1 MTEEDAIYA
10 VETNV
15 SVDEFRTL
23 LIDSGLG
30 ARRPVDDMARLESML
45 RNANFIVTARV
56 NGVLVGIARSVTDF
70 VFCCY
75 LSDLAVSKHAQ
86 GRRIGAQLIE
96 ETRRHMG
103 PTVSVLLSSVPESVG
118 FYERINMQPIPN
130 GFWFRRE
137 R

>member
-1 MTEEDAIYA
+1 MTKEGAVYA
-10 VETNV
+10 VENNV
-15 SVDEFRTL
+15 SVDEFRSL
-23 LIDSGLG
+23 LMDSGLG
-30 ARRPVDDMARLESML
+30 ARRPVDDTARLESML

-56 NGVLVGIARSVTDF
+56 DGVLVGIARSVTDF

-86 GRRIGAQLIE
+86 GRGIGAQLIE
-96 ETRRHMG
+96 ETRKHMG
-103 PTVSVLLSSVPESVG
+103 PAVSVILSSVPESVG
-118 FYERINMQPIPN
+118 FYQGINMQALPN

>member
-1 MTEEDAIYA
+1 MTNKQTIYA
-10 VETNV
+10 VENNV
-15 SVDEFRTL
+15 SVDEFRSL
-23 LIDSGLG
+23 LIDSELG
-30 ARRPVDDMARLESML
+30 ARRPVEDNARLESML

-70 VFCCY
+70 AFCCY
-75 LSDLAVSKHAQ
+75 LSDLAVSKQAQ

-96 ETRRHMG
+96 ETRKHMG
-103 PTVSVLLSSVPESVG
+103 PSVSVILSSVPEAVG
-118 FYERINMQPIPN
+118 FYQRINMQPLPN